1 MARETKAERVAR
13 EAAFAAAEANLRFA
27 AEANR
32 AANLAESY
40 PNRLM
45 AMLERAVKQ
54 NYELTVRDAKFVV
67 EDRDARRD
75 SAVELT
81 LTYSRANQEALDE
94 LDWRVEAKE
103 EAERQALYRV
113 QVRNAAL
120 TKLSQEERE
129 VLGL

>member
-13 EAAFAAAEANLRFA
+13 EAQARYAFEAEQ
-27 AEANR
+27 
-32 AANLAESY
+32 AESF

-45 AMLERAVKQ
+45 AMLERAVNQ
-54 NYELTVRDAKFVV
+54 NFELTVRDAKFVV
-67 EDRDARRD
+67 EDRDARRER
-75 SAVELT
+75 AVELT
-81 LTYSRANQEALDE
+81 LTYTKENQEALQE

-103 EAERQALYRV
+103 EAEREALYRV

-120 TKLSQEERE
+120 NKLSQEERE

>member
-13 EAAFAAAEANLRFA
+13 EAAEVAAAE
-27 AEANR
+27 
-32 AANLAESY
+32 ANLAESY
-40 PNRLM
+40 PDRLM

-54 NYELTVRDAKFVV
+54 NYELTVRNAKFVV

-81 LTYSRANQEALDE
+81 LTYNRANQEALCE

-103 EAERQALYRV
+103 EAEREAERKAMLR
-113 QVRNAAL
+113 RAAL
-120 TKLSQEERE
+120 NKLSEEERE
-129 VLGL
+129 VLGV

>member
-1 MARETKAERVAR
+1 MARETKAERLAR
-13 EAAFAAAEANLRFA
+13 EAAFAAAEANL
-27 AEANR
+27 
-32 AANLAESY
+32 AANLAASY
-40 PNRLM
+40 PDRLM
-45 AMLERAVKQ
+45 AMLERAVNQ
-54 NYELTVRDAKFVV
+54 NFELTVRNAKFVV

-75 SAVELT
+75 RTVELT

-103 EAERQALYRV
+103 EADRQALYRV

-120 TKLSQEERE
+120 NKLSQEERE

>member
-13 EAAFAAAEANLRFA
+13 EAAAFAAAEANL
-27 AEANR
+27 

-45 AMLERAVKQ
+45 AMLERAVNQ
-54 NYELTVRDAKFVV
+54 NFELTVRDAKFVV

-75 SAVELT
+75 RTVELT
-81 LTYSRANQEALDE
+81 LTYNRANQEALYE
-94 LDWRVEAKE
+94 LDSRVEAKE
-103 EAERQALYRV
+103 EAEREALYRV

-120 TKLSQEERE
+120 NKLSQEERE
-129 VLGL
+129 VLGV

>member
-1 MARETKAERVAR
+1 MARETKAERLAR
-13 EAAFAAAEANLRFA
+13 EAQARYAFEAEQAA
-27 AEANR
+27 
-32 AANLAESY
+32 SY
-40 PNRLM
+40 PDRLM
-45 AMLERAVKQ
+45 SMLERAVKQ
-54 NYELTVRDAKFVV
+54 NYELTVRNAKFVV

-81 LTYSRANQEALDE
+81 LTYNRANQEALYE
-94 LDWRVEAKE
+94 LDSRVEAKE
-103 EAERQALYRV
+103 EAEREALRRV